1 MPIIMDWISIIVSYL
16 VIGTIEDT
24 VNVFKLV
31 LENFILVLLG
41 ITFLFGISTIIKESI
56 KEFKYKNESP
66 EDKKKREELEKIK
79 EWSRRNKC

>member
-1 MPIIMDWISIIVSYL
+1 MPVIVDWISIIGNYL
-16 VIGTIEDT
+16 VIGTIEDI

-41 ITFLFGISTIIKESI
+41 ITFLFGISAIIKESI

>member
-1 MPIIMDWISIIVSYL
+1 MPVIMDWISIIGSYL
-16 VIGTIEDT
+16 VIGTIEDI

>member
-1 MPIIMDWISIIVSYL
+1 MPVIVDWISIIGSYL
-16 VIGTIEDT
+16 VIDTIEDI

-66 EDKKKREELEKIK
+66 EEKKKREELEKIK

>member
-1 MPIIMDWISIIVSYL
+1 MPVIVDWISIIGSYL
-16 VIGTIEDT
+16 VIGTIEDI
-24 VNVFKLV
+24 VNVCKLV

-66 EDKKKREELEKIK
+66 EEKKKREELEKIK

>member
-1 MPIIMDWISIIVSYL
+1 MPVIVDWISIIGSYL
-16 VIGTIEDT
+16 VIGTIEDI

-31 LENFILVLLG
+31 LENVILVLLG
-41 ITFLFGISTIIKESI
+41 ITFLFGISAIIKESI

>member
-1 MPIIMDWISIIVSYL
+1 MPVIMDWISIIGSYL
-16 VIGTIEDT
+16 VIGTIEDI
-24 VNVFKLV
+24 VNVCKLV

-66 EDKKKREELEKIK
+66 EEKKKREELEKIK

>member
-1 MPIIMDWISIIVSYL
+1 MPVIMDWISIIGSYL
-16 VIGTIEDT
+16 VIGTIEDI
-24 VNVFKLV
+24 VHVFKLV

-41 ITFLFGISTIIKESI
+41 ITFLFSISTIIKESI

-66 EDKKKREELEKIK
+66 EEKKKREELEKIK

>member
-1 MPIIMDWISIIVSYL
+1 MPVIMDWISIIGSYL
-16 VIGTIEDT
+16 VIGTIEDI

-66 EDKKKREELEKIK
+66 EEKKKREELEKIK

>member
-1 MPIIMDWISIIVSYL
+1 MPVIMDWISIIGSYL
-16 VIGTIEDT
+16 VIGTIEDI

-41 ITFLFGISTIIKESI
+41 ITFLFGISAIIKENI

>member
-1 MPIIMDWISIIVSYL
+1 MPVIMDWISIIGSYL
-16 VIGTIEDT
+16 VIGTIEDI

-41 ITFLFGISTIIKESI
+41 ITFLFSISTIIKESI

>member
-16 VIGTIEDT
+16 VIGTIEDI
-24 VNVFKLV
+24 VNVCKLV

-41 ITFLFGISTIIKESI
+41 ITFLFGISAIIKESI
-56 KEFKYKNESP
+56 KESKYKNESP
-66 EDKKKREELEKIK
+66 EEKKKREELEKIK

>member
-1 MPIIMDWISIIVSYL
+1 MPVIVDWISIIGSYL
-16 VIGTIEDT
+16 VIGTIEDI

-41 ITFLFGISTIIKESI
+41 ITFLFSISTIIKESI

-66 EDKKKREELEKIK
+66 EEKKKREELEKIK

>member
-1 MPIIMDWISIIVSYL
+1 MSVIMDWISIIGSYL
-16 VIGTIEDT
+16 VIGTIEDI

-56 KEFKYKNESP
+56 KESKYKNESP
-66 EDKKKREELEKIK
+66 EEKKKREELEKIK